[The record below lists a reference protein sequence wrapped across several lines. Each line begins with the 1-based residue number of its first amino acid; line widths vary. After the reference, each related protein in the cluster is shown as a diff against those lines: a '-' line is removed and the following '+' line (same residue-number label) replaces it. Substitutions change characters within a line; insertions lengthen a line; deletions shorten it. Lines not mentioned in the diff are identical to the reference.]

1 MELGVR
7 LGATLVSQ
15 IWSRPGREGGGE
27 WHGAGDGEDAGR
39 GGGGG
44 TKEFARAG
52 RGLQAERL
60 LYTKSYC
67 LYVVWKCS
75 QPVVI
80 VVTLATTNYVALR

>member
-1 MELGVR
+1 MLLPAPAVR
-7 LGATLVSQ
+7 YATVPRQRLLVFGRGRRRP
-15 IWSRPGREGGGE
+15 SRKL
-27 WHGAGDGEDAGR
+27 

-44 TKEFARAG
+44 RKEFARAG